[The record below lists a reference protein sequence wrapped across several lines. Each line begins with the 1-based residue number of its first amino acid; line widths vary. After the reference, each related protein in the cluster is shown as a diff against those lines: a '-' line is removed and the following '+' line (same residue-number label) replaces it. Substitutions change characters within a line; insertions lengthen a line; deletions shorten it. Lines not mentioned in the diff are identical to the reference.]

1 MKKTIKS
8 LFAIAIAAFAFTACS
23 DVEEPY
29 TIPTKAGSDVVIA
42 EPEGDGATPTTAFNV
57 AAILEKLDEL
67 GGVESTEDYYIK
79 GKVASIKEAF
89 SANFGNAQ
97 FTISDDGTTSKT
109 FTAYRVKYLE
119 NKAWAE
125 GNTQIQVGDEVILYG
140 KVVIYN
146 GTYET
151 AQNKAY
157 LYSLNG
163 KTSEGITPPEPT
175 DDYINESFSADFGS
189 FTVSTI
195 KGTPWVIDFKTAKAS
210 GYDNGTKTTTESES
224 YLVSKEVDL
233 TNSKGAYLEF
243 EYILRYASQGTN
255 KIYATTS
262 YTGDP
267 ATTTWTDITGTY
279 TEGKDW
285 TTFASYKANL
295 PAEFIGKNKV
305 VIAFYYSCSA
315 ANSATMEIKNL
326 ALKEGS
332 VSDDTDPEP
341 GTDEIKTATVAEFNA
356 AAESTTV
363 WYKLTGTVK
372 NLKDGDNYGNFDL
385 EDETGSVYVYG
396 LLATKG
402 GEKKKFQDLVTA
414 KGIANDKKITI
425 IGNRGS
431 FNGKIEVV
439 NAYFDSIE

>member
-67 GGVESTEDYYIK
+67 GGTSTESYYIK

-119 NKAWAE
+119 NKAWTE

-151 AQNKAY
+151 AQNEAY

-163 KTSEGITPPEPT
+163 KTKEEGGTPPPTETAEGDGLTAATAFNVAAVRAKCDELGGAESGDSYYIKGKVSSIKEAFGAQFGNAQFNISFDGSTTAQQFTAYRVLYLENKKWVEGNTQIQVGDEVILYGKIVIYNGTYETAQNNAYLHTLNGKTSEGGGTPPPT
-175 DDYINESFSADFGS
+175 PGTATGTGTEEDPFNVAAAVAKCKEVGE
-189 FTVSTI
+189 TVSTDSYYI
-195 KGTPWVIDFKTAKAS
+195 KGIVDADYTVDSFKNATFDLVDQEGASEKFKVYRIKAT
-210 GYDNGTKTTTESES
+210 G
-224 YLVSKEVDL
+224 
-233 TNSKGAYLEF
+233 
-243 EYILRYASQGTN
+243 N
-255 KIYATTS
+255 K
-262 YTGDP
+262 
-267 ATTTWTDITGTY
+267 
-279 TEGKDW
+279 
-285 TTFASYKANL
+285 N
-295 PAEFIGKNKV
+295 
-305 VIAFYYSCSA
+305 
-315 ANSATMEIKNL
+315 
-326 ALKEGS
+326 LKEG
-332 VSDDTDPEP
+332 
-341 GTDEIKTATVAEFNA
+341 
-356 AAESTTV
+356 
-363 WYKLTGTVK
+363 YKIPKGAV
-372 NLKDGDNYGNFDL
+372 
-385 EDETGSVYVYG
+385 VVVYG
-396 LLATKG
+396 KIINYKGNTPETSQNNAFLISVDGNEPELA
-402 GEKKKFQDLVTA
+402 E
-414 KGIANDKKITI
+414 
-425 IGNRGS
+425 
-431 FNGKIEVV
+431 
-439 NAYFDSIE
+439 